1 MPIGL
6 TPAELELPKKFKGW
20 RGQQEDVIEQIV
32 LSDKGLYLLDAP
44 TGSGKSLIGI
54 ASSLIWRTNWA
65 VTRVLSGG
73 DLRSPLPRRV
83 IYVTRTKQLQD
94 QLLHDFKNARTIKGR
109 ANFPCLLAPA
119 KFPEFSAD
127 DCPHGQ
133 NCPSKELC
141 PYLLAKR
148 EALEADI
155 AVLNESY
162 YLAEANGP
170 GQFSAADFVII
181 DEIDSVENTLM
192 NNISMVISL
201 AAMEDFGINP
211 PDDWEDWRSWLEWW
225 NKTQQ
230 KRIATAM
237 RAQERVDQQPSF
249 DQWTDTDIRQS
260 KRARR
265 LGNFNDNL
273 NAFMNETL
281 NQLLT
286 TTAGGDS
293 RYFTVEHASKVTIDG
308 KETPFVIQEVRD
320 NKGFITRF
328 DLKPVTVRNFAKNRL
343 WRHAQRFLGMS
354 GTILSPVVLA
364 RELGLQEEHYDYR
377 QIPSPFAVVNR
388 PVFFW
393 PVANMR
399 KQNIDNG
406 NALTTML
413 ESVDQILKKYPNE
426 KCLIHAVSYQVA
438 SAVKRDQESR
448 GSNRIITHDS
458 ENRTD
463 QLEVFKASKQPLVML
478 SPSFDRGVDLP
489 NDECRCIIVCKIP
502 YLNLGDKQV
511 AARLKAPGGD
521 QWYVF
526 KAIQTLMQ
534 MSGRGVRTETDHCDT
549 YILDQ
554 QFTSLLARTRQYIP
568 KWWMDAVRRIEKV

>member
-6 TPAELELPKKFKGW
+6 TPADLELPKKFKEW
-20 RGQQEDVIEQIV
+20 RGQQEDVIEKIV

-44 TGSGKSLIGI
+44 TGSGKSVIGV

-65 VTRVLSGG
+65 VTRVLSGE
-73 DLRSPLPRRV
+73 DLKSPLPRRV

-109 ANFPCLLAPA
+109 QNFPCLLAPE

-127 DCPHGQ
+127 DCPK
-133 NCPSKELC
+133 NSCVTKELC
-141 PYLLAKR
+141 PYLTAKR

-170 GQFSAADFVII
+170 GQFSQADFVIL
-181 DEIDSVENTLM
+181 DEIDSIESTLM

-201 AAMEDFGINP
+201 SSMEEFGVEP
-211 PDDWEDWRSWLEWW
+211 PSDWEDWRSWLEWW
-225 NKTQQ
+225 NKTQS
-230 KRIATAM
+230 KRVSTAVS
-237 RAQERVDQQPSF
+237 AQARVDNQPSF
-249 DQWTDTDIRQS
+249 DQWTDVDIRQA
-260 KRARR
+260 KRAKR
-265 LGNFNDNL
+265 LNNFNDNL
-273 NAFMNETL
+273 ASFMTETL
-281 NQLLT
+281 QQLLVNSGST
-286 TTAGGDS
+286 GRDS
-293 RYFTVEHASKVTIDG
+293 IPVAEAVKITISG
-308 KETPFVIQEVRD
+308 KETPFVIQEGKD
-320 NKGFITRF
+320 KKGYINRF
-328 DLKPVTVRNFAKNRL
+328 ELKPVTVRNFAQKRL
-343 WRHAQRFLGMS
+343 WRHAERFLGMS

-364 RELGLQEEHYDYR
+364 RELGVKEEQYDYR

-388 PVFFW
+388 PIYFW

-399 KQNIDNG
+399 KQNMDNG
-406 NALTTML
+406 DALVAL
-413 ESVDQILKKYPNE
+413 LDAVNQLLIRYPND
-426 KCLIHAVSYQVA
+426 KMLIHAVSYQVA
-438 SAVKRDQESR
+438 SAIKRDQELK
-448 GSNRIITHDS
+448 GGDRIISHDS
-458 ENRTD
+458 DNRAE
-463 QLEVFKASKQPLVML
+463 QLEAFKRSKKPLVML

-489 NDECRCIIVCKIP
+489 DDECRCTIVCKVP

-534 MSGRGVRTETDHCDT
+534 MSGRGVRTENDHCDT

-568 KWWMDAVRRIEKV
+568 KWWMDAVRRIECL